1 MTIPARPIPARP
13 RERPPTHPGVFVR
26 EDILVELGMTQ
37 QQLAVRL
44 GVSRR
49 SISQIVNE
57 QRGISA
63 DMALRL
69 STFTGTSAELW
80 MNLQEAWDL
89 WHTRQAVQAELN
101 KIKPLVA

>member
-1 MTIPARPIPARP
+1 MTVPARP
-13 RERPPTHPGVFVR
+13 RECPPTHPGVFVR

-49 SISQIVNE
+49 SISQIVNA

-69 STFTGTSAELW
+69 GKFTGTSAEFW
-80 MNLQEAWDL
+80 MHLQEAWDL
-89 WHTRQAVQAELN
+89 WHARQSVQTELN
-101 KIKPLVA
+101 NIQTLVA

>member
-1 MTIPARPIPARP
+1 MAIPARP
-13 RERPPTHPGVFVR
+13 RERAPTHPGLFVQ

-37 QQLAVRL
+37 QQLADAL

-49 SISQIVNE
+49 TISQIVNT

-63 DMALRL
+63 EMALRL
-69 STFTGTSAELW
+69 SKFTGTSAEYWL
-80 MNLQEAWDL
+80 NLQEAWDL
-89 WHTRQAVQAELN
+89 WHARKAAKADLA

>member
-1 MTIPARPIPARP
+1 MPIPARP
-13 RERPPTHPGVFVR
+13 RERAPLHPGVFVQ
-26 EDILVELGMTQ
+26 EDILIEAELTQ
-37 QQLAVRL
+37 QQLADAL

-49 SISQIVNE
+49 TISQIVNA

-69 STFTGTSAELW
+69 SKFTGTTAEFW
-80 MNLQEAWDL
+80 MNIQKAWDL
-89 WHTRQAVQAELN
+89 WHAREDAKDALD